1 MIEERQSA
9 VTENAELLSLHNYRG
24 EQWDGTWLYSI
35 VAGRRAWEKFANV
48 EAVQFYERALEA
60 SGFGATVTP
69 MDLAEVW
76 EGLGDARMRLGEYE
90 SAGDGVPRRLR
101 TRSRPGRWRRHGS
114 CRRMR
119 SPFTG
124 SRSTTRHSS
133 ASRKRWSYSKRTER
147 PRRRGSG
154 RVS

>member
-1 MIEERQSA
+1 MHARVAEVIEQRQST
-9 VTENAELLSLHNYRG
+9 VTENAELLSLHHYRG

-90 SAGDGVPRRLR
+90 QAATAFREAQSAFEAGAVEQA
-101 TRSRPGRWRRHGS
+101 GS
-114 CRRMR
+114 CRRTR

-124 SRSTTRHSS
+124 SRSTTRH
-133 ASRKRWSYSKRTER
+133 WS
-147 PRRRGSG
+147 G
-154 RVS
+154 